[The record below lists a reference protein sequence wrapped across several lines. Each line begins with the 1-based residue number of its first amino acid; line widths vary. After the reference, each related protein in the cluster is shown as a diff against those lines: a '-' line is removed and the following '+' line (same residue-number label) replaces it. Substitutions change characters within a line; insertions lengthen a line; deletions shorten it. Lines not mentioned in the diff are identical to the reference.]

1 MNKPILYTFILS
13 LIVSGVVLVGSY
25 LIANILQNYVIYVGF
40 YPVYP
45 LAWLS
50 PLVRMAGQILAILA
64 FILIFVVRVLR

>member
-50 PLVRMAGQILAILA
+50 PLVRMTGQILAILA
-64 FILIFVVRVLR
+64 FILIFAVRAAR

>member
-25 LIANILQNYVIYVGF
+25 LIANILQNYVIYVGL